1 MSKTI
6 NELFYTYIPKK
17 FEPKEFKVKKEEIT
31 EFPISKWDNTTL
43 LMDIIKDKKDT
54 YQDKTTNKNT
64 NNEDIIDE
72 SLNLDPLLYD
82 PETKSAKVYTTAQA
96 RLNQYK
102 NSDYYQDFIQHINKY
117 FSDNAINDE
126 LMKNHLTHIASF
138 ESSYNP
144 KATVKGSSAIGWF
157 GFTDDTRKDVGNN
170 MTSEQFMNNK
180 NAQIAAAISL
190 YGKRKNLLRNWIN
203 QYKVNIN
210 SLGKTPL
217 QLMYGMWWNPKSMQN
232 YLQNGNDSFVDALN
246 MNLSKIFN
254 KAA

>member
-17 FEPKEFKVKKEEIT
+17 FEPKEFKVRKQEIL
-31 EFPISKWDNTTL
+31 ELPISKWDNIAL
-43 LMDIIKDKKDT
+43 LMDILRDKKET
-54 YQDKTTNKNT
+54 QQPKETNKIDDK
-64 NNEDIIDE
+64 DIVE
-72 SLNLDPLLYD
+72 KSLILDPLLYD
-82 PETKSAKVYTTAQA
+82 SETESAKAYTTAQA
-96 RLNQYK
+96 RLDQYK

-117 FSDNAINDE
+117 FSDNSIDDE
-126 LMKNHLTHIASF
+126 TMKNHLTHIASF
-138 ESSYNP
+138 ESSYDP
-144 KATVKGSSAIGWF
+144 KATVNGSSASGWF
-157 GFTDDTRKDVGNN
+157 GFTNDTRKDVGND
-170 MTSEQFMNNK
+170 MTSEQFMNDK

-190 YGKRKNLLRNWIN
+190 YGKRKKLLRNWVN
-203 QYKVNIN
+203 QYKVDIN

-217 QLMYGMWWNPKSMQN
+217 QLMYGMWWNPKSVQN

>member
-17 FEPKEFKVKKEEIT
+17 FEPKEFKVRKQEIL
-31 EFPISKWDNTTL
+31 ELPISKWDNTAL
-43 LMDIIKDKKDT
+43 LMDILRDKKET
-54 YQDKTTNKNT
+54 QQPKETNK
-64 NNEDIIDE
+64 IDDRDTIE
-72 SLNLDPLLYD
+72 KSLTLDPLLYD
-82 PETKSAKVYTTAQA
+82 SETESAKAYTTAQA
-96 RLNQYK
+96 RLDQYK

-117 FSDNAINDE
+117 FSDNSIDDE
-126 LMKNHLTHIASF
+126 TMKNHLTHIASF
-138 ESSYNP
+138 ESSYDP
-144 KATVKGSSAIGWF
+144 KATVNGSSASGWF
-157 GFTDDTRKDVGNN
+157 GFTNDTRKDVGNN
-170 MTSEQFMNNK
+170 MTSEQFMNDK

-190 YGKRKNLLRNWIN
+190 YGKRKKLLRNWVN
-203 QYKVNIN
+203 QYKVDIN

>member
-17 FEPKEFKVKKEEIT
+17 FEPKEFKVRKQEIL
-31 EFPISKWDNTTL
+31 ELPISKWDNTAL
-43 LMDIIKDKKDT
+43 LMDILRDKKET
-54 YQDKTTNKNT
+54 QQPKETNK
-64 NNEDIIDE
+64 IDDTVE
-72 SLNLDPLLYD
+72 KSLTLDPLLYD
-82 PETKSAKVYTTAQA
+82 SETESAKAYTTAQA
-96 RLNQYK
+96 RLDQYK

-117 FSDNAINDE
+117 FSDNSIDDE
-126 LMKNHLTHIASF
+126 TMKNHLTHIASF

-144 KATVKGSSAIGWF
+144 KATVNGSSASGWF
-157 GFTDDTRKDVGNN
+157 GFTDGTRKDVGNN
-170 MTSEQFMNNK
+170 MTSEQFMNDK

-190 YGKRKNLLRNWIN
+190 YGKRKKLLRNWVN
-203 QYKVNIN
+203 QYKVDIN

>member
-17 FEPKEFKVKKEEIT
+17 FEPKEFKVRKQEIL
-31 EFPISKWDNTTL
+31 ELPISKWDNTAL
-43 LMDIIKDKKDT
+43 LMDILRDKKET
-54 YQDKTTNKNT
+54 QQPKETNK
-64 NNEDIIDE
+64 IDDTVE
-72 SLNLDPLLYD
+72 KSLTLDPLLYD
-82 PETKSAKVYTTAQA
+82 SETESAKAYTTAQA
-96 RLNQYK
+96 RLDQYK

-117 FSDNAINDE
+117 FSDNSIDDE
-126 LMKNHLTHIASF
+126 TMKNHLTHIASF
-138 ESSYNP
+138 ESSYDP
-144 KATVKGSSAIGWF
+144 KATVNGSSASGWF
-157 GFTDDTRKDVGNN
+157 GFTNDTRKDVGNN
-170 MTSEQFMNNK
+170 MTSEQFMNDK

-190 YGKRKNLLRNWIN
+190 YGKRKKLLRNWVN
-203 QYKVNIN
+203 QYKVDIN

>member
-17 FEPKEFKVKKEEIT
+17 FEPKEFKVKKEEIA

-43 LMDIIKDKKDT
+43 LMDIIKDKKDNKDN
-54 YQDKTTNKNT
+54 QDKVT

-82 PETKSAKVYTTAQA
+82 PETKSARAYTTAQA
-96 RLNQYK
+96 RLDQYK
-102 NSDYYQDFIQHINKY
+102 NSDHYKDFIQHINKY
-117 FSDNAINDE
+117 FSDNTINDE

-138 ESSYNP
+138 ESSYDP
-144 KATVKGSSAIGWF
+144 KATVNGSSAIGWF

-170 MTSEQFMNNK
+170 MTSEQFMNDK

-217 QLMYGMWWNPKSMQN
+217 QLMYGMWWNPESMQN
-232 YLQNGNDSFVDALN
+232 YLRTGKDDFQTKDG
-246 MNLSKIFN
+246 MNIKKILE
-254 KAA
+254 KAS